1 MLEACC
7 RPLLNTF
14 PQRLLMAGSRGRV
27 LLWIAIFL
35 LLPITITNSS
45 SENGEVIDD
54 GDTISVQYIDYSCY
68 QQSLECQATESEHI
82 VEYFGADW
90 CEPCQIVE
98 DSLAVM
104 NRTDT
109 VILQHH
115 ASVEDYTYLN
125 YSKLRYDD
133 KFRLLFIP
141 SLVIDGNGLLTGSSQ
156 SFDLNQ
162 SLNNHTGLLNNSLS
176 DVVLKNGTVRWNH
189 SSGQTLTIWRLD
201 STQHD
206 SRNFTHQYLASDS
219 IKIDLNDPNIS
230 SDGGVNITGLLQNW
244 SGRLIFILENNGS
257 PQLQSYSDKTATN
270 MEFNADETEVQNQVK
285 TSNSAHYAGIW
296 FVIMLT
302 LITPAII
309 LWVKETKRPN
319 QSILEQE

>member
-1 MLEACC
+1 
-7 RPLLNTF
+7 
-14 PQRLLMAGSRGRV
+14 MAGSRGRV

-98 DSLAVM
+98 DNLAVM

>member
-1 MLEACC
+1 
-7 RPLLNTF
+7 
-14 PQRLLMAGSRGRV
+14 MAGSRGRV

-162 SLNNHTGLLNNSLS
+162 SLNNHTGILNNSLS

-219 IKIDLNDPNIS
+219 ITIDLNDPNIS
-230 SDGGVNITGLLQNW
+230 NDGGVNITGLLQNW

-270 MEFNADETEVQNQVK
+270 MEFNEDEDEVQNQLK
-285 TSNSAHYAGIW
+285 TSNPAHYAGIW
-296 FVIMLT
+296 FVIMLI

-309 LWVKETKRPN
+309 LWVKETKRPS

>member
-1 MLEACC
+1 
-7 RPLLNTF
+7 
-14 PQRLLMAGSRGRV
+14 MAGSGGRV

-35 LLPITITNSS
+35 LLPITIVNTS

-54 GDTISVQYIDYSCY
+54 GDIIAVQYIDYSCY

-90 CEPCQIVE
+90 CEPCQLVE
-98 DSLAVM
+98 DNLAMM

-125 YSKLRYDD
+125 YSNMRYDA

-162 SLNNHTGLLNNSLS
+162 SLNDNTGLLNDSLS
-176 DVVLKNGTVRWNH
+176 DVVLKNGILSWNH
-189 SSGQTLTIWRLD
+189 SDGQKLTIWRLD
-201 STQHD
+201 PTQHE

-219 IKIDLNDPNIS
+219 VTIDLNDSNS
-230 SDGGVNITGLLQNW
+230 SNHEGVNITGLLQNW

-257 PQLQSYSDKTATN
+257 PQLRSYSDETATN
-270 MEFNADETEVQNQVK
+270 MEFNNDETEVV
-285 TSNSAHYAGIW
+285 TSVENSNPAHYATIW
-296 FVIMLT
+296 FVIMLI
-302 LITPAII
+302 LITPAIM
-309 LWVKETKRPN
+309 LWVKEIKRPN

>member
-1 MLEACC
+1 
-7 RPLLNTF
+7 
-14 PQRLLMAGSRGRV
+14 MAGSRGRV

>member
-1 MLEACC
+1 
-7 RPLLNTF
+7 
-14 PQRLLMAGSRGRV
+14 MAGSRGRV

-219 IKIDLNDPNIS
+219 ITIDLNDPNIS

>member
-1 MLEACC
+1 
-7 RPLLNTF
+7 
-14 PQRLLMAGSRGRV
+14 MAGSRGRV

-35 LLPITITNSS
+35 LLPTTIANTS

-54 GDTISVQYIDYSCY
+54 GDIIAVQYIDYSCY
-68 QQSLECQATESEHI
+68 QQSLQCQATESEHI

-98 DSLAVM
+98 DNLATM

-125 YSKLRYDD
+125 YSNLRYDG

-141 SLVIDGNGLLTGSSQ
+141 SLVINGNGLLTGSSQ

-162 SLNNHTGLLNNSLS
+162 SLDNNAGLLNNSLD
-176 DVVLKNGTVRWNH
+176 DVLLKNGILSWNH
-189 SSGQTLTIWRLD
+189 STGQKLTIWRLD
-201 STQHD
+201 PTQHE

-219 IKIDLNDPNIS
+219 VTIDLNDSNVS
-230 SDGGVNITGLLQNW
+230 NNEGVNISGLLQNW

-257 PQLQSYSDKTATN
+257 PQLLSYSDETATN
-270 MEFNADETEVQNQVK
+270 MEFNDDENEAPPQVENY
-285 TSNSAHYAGIW
+285 NSARYAAIW
-296 FVIMLT
+296 FVIMLI
-302 LITPAII
+302 LITPAIM
-309 LWVKETKRPN
+309 LWVKEIKRPN
-319 QSILEQE
+319 QSFLEQE

>member
-1 MLEACC
+1 
-7 RPLLNTF
+7 
-14 PQRLLMAGSRGRV
+14 MAGSRGRV

-35 LLPITITNSS
+35 LLPITITNTS

-54 GDTISVQYIDYSCY
+54 GDTIAVQYIDYSCY

-98 DSLAVM
+98 DNLATM

-125 YSKLRYDD
+125 YSKLRYDA

-162 SLNNHTGLLNNSLS
+162 SLNNNTGLINNTLS
-176 DVVLKNGTVRWNH
+176 DVVLKNGIISWNH
-189 SSGQTLTIWRLD
+189 SAGQKLTIWRLD
-201 STQHD
+201 STLHE
-206 SRNFTHQYLASDS
+206 SRNFTHQYLATDS
-219 IKIDLNDPNIS
+219 VTIDLNDSNLS
-230 SDGGVNITGLLQNW
+230 NNEGVNITGLLQNW

-257 PQLQSYSDKTATN
+257 PQLRSYSDQTATN
-270 MEFNADETEVQNQVK
+270 MEFNEDGNYSITQVEN
-285 TSNSAHYAGIW
+285 SNSAYYAAIW
-296 FVIMLT
+296 FVIMLI

-309 LWVKETKRPN
+309 LWVKEIKRPN

>member
-1 MLEACC
+1 
-7 RPLLNTF
+7 
-14 PQRLLMAGSRGRV
+14 MAGSGGRV

-35 LLPITITNSS
+35 LLPITIANTS

-54 GDTISVQYIDYSCY
+54 GDIIAVQYIDYSCY

-90 CEPCQIVE
+90 CEPCQLVE
-98 DSLAVM
+98 DNLAMM

-125 YSKLRYDD
+125 YSNLRYDA

-141 SLVIDGNGLLTGSSQ
+141 SLVIDGNGLRTGSSQ
-156 SFDLNQ
+156 SLDLNQ
-162 SLNNHTGLLNNSLS
+162 SLNDNTGLLNDSLS
-176 DVVLKNGTVRWNH
+176 DVVLKNGILSWNH
-189 SSGQTLTIWRLD
+189 SDGQKLTIWRLD
-201 STQHD
+201 PTQHE

-219 IKIDLNDPNIS
+219 VTIDLNDSNS
-230 SDGGVNITGLLQNW
+230 SNHEGVNITGLLQNW

-257 PQLQSYSDKTATN
+257 PQLRSYSDETATN
-270 MEFNADETEVQNQVK
+270 MEFNNDETEVV
-285 TSNSAHYAGIW
+285 TSVENSNPAHYATIW
-296 FVIMLT
+296 FVIMLI
-302 LITPAII
+302 LITPAIM
-309 LWVKETKRPN
+309 LWVKEIKRPN

>member
-1 MLEACC
+1 
-7 RPLLNTF
+7 
-14 PQRLLMAGSRGRV
+14 MAGSRGRV

-35 LLPITITNSS
+35 LLPITISNTS
-45 SENGEVIDD
+45 SEEGEVIDD
-54 GDTISVQYIDYSCY
+54 GEIIAVQYIDYSCY
-68 QQSLECQATESEHI
+68 QQSLQCQATESEHI

-98 DSLAVM
+98 DNLAMM

-125 YSKLRYDD
+125 YSNLRYDA

-162 SLNNHTGLLNNSLS
+162 SLNNNTGLINHTLS
-176 DVVLKNGTVRWNH
+176 DVVLKNGIVSWNH
-189 SSGQTLTIWRLD
+189 STGQKLTIWRLD
-201 STQHD
+201 PTQHE
-206 SRNFTHQYLASDS
+206 SRNVTHQYLATDS
-219 IKIDLNDPNIS
+219 VTIDLNDSNIS
-230 SDGGVNITGLLQNW
+230 KDEGVNITGLLQNW

-257 PQLQSYSDKTATN
+257 PQLRSYSDQTATN
-270 MEFNADETEVQNQVK
+270 MEFNVDGDYAITQVEN
-285 TSNSAHYAGIW
+285 SNPAYYATIW
-296 FVIMLT
+296 FVIMLI
-302 LITPAII
+302 LITPAIM
-309 LWVKETKRPN
+309 LWVKEIKRPN
-319 QSILEQE
+319 QSIMEQE

>member
-1 MLEACC
+1 
-7 RPLLNTF
+7 
-14 PQRLLMAGSRGRV
+14 MADSRGRV

-35 LLPITITNSS
+35 LLPITIVNTS
-45 SENGEVIDD
+45 SENGEFIDD
-54 GDTISVQYIDYSCY
+54 GDTIAVQYIDYSCY

-98 DSLAVM
+98 ENLATM

-125 YSKLRYDD
+125 YSKLRFDD

-141 SLVIDGNGLLTGSSQ
+141 SLVINGNGLLTGSSQ
-156 SFDLNQ
+156 SFGLNQ
-162 SLNNHTGLLNNSLS
+162 SLNNNTGLLNNSLS
-176 DVVLKNGTVRWNH
+176 DVVLKNGILSWNH
-189 SSGQTLTIWRLD
+189 SEGQKMTIWRLD
-201 STQHD
+201 PTQHE

-219 IKIDLNDPNIS
+219 VTIDLNNSNIS
-230 SDGGVNITGLLQNW
+230 NHERINITGLLQNW

-257 PQLQSYSDKTATN
+257 PQLQSYSDETATN
-270 MEFNADETEVQNQVK
+270 MEFNDDENEVENEAPPQVENY
-285 TSNSAHYAGIW
+285 NSARYAAIW
-296 FVIMLT
+296 FVIMLI
-302 LITPAII
+302 LIAPAII
-309 LWVKETKRPN
+309 LWVKETKPPN

>member
-1 MLEACC
+1 
-7 RPLLNTF
+7 
-14 PQRLLMAGSRGRV
+14 MAGSGGRV

-35 LLPITITNSS
+35 LLPITIVNTS

-54 GDTISVQYIDYSCY
+54 GDIIAVQYIDYSCY

-90 CEPCQIVE
+90 CEPCQLVE
-98 DSLAVM
+98 DNLAMM

-125 YSKLRYDD
+125 YSNLRYDA

-162 SLNNHTGLLNNSLS
+162 SLNNNTGLLNDSLS
-176 DVVLKNGTVRWNH
+176 DVVLKNGILSWNH
-189 SSGQTLTIWRLD
+189 SDGQKLTIWRLD
-201 STQHD
+201 PTQHE

-219 IKIDLNDPNIS
+219 VTIDLNDSNS
-230 SDGGVNITGLLQNW
+230 SNHEGVNITGLLQNW

-257 PQLQSYSDKTATN
+257 PQLRSYSDETATN
-270 MEFNADETEVQNQVK
+270 MEFNNDETEVV
-285 TSNSAHYAGIW
+285 TSVENSNPAHYATIW
-296 FVIMLT
+296 FVIMLI
-302 LITPAII
+302 LITPAIM
-309 LWVKETKRPN
+309 LWVKEIKRPN

>member
-1 MLEACC
+1 
-7 RPLLNTF
+7 
-14 PQRLLMAGSRGRV
+14 MAGSRGRV
-27 LLWIAIFL
+27 LLWITIFL
-35 LLPITITNSS
+35 LLPITIANTSS
-45 SENGEVIDD
+45 DNGEVIDD
-54 GDTISVQYIDYSCY
+54 GNIIAVQYIDYSCY

-98 DSLAVM
+98 ENLAMM

-125 YSKLRYDD
+125 YSNLRYDG
-133 KFRLLFIP
+133 KFRLIFIP
-141 SLVIDGNGLLTGSSQ
+141 SLVINGNGLLTGSSQ
-156 SFDLNQ
+156 SFDLNH
-162 SLNNHTGLLNNSLS
+162 SLDNNTGLINNSLS
-176 DVVLKNGTVRWNH
+176 DVVLKNGIISWNH
-189 SSGQTLTIWRLD
+189 SAGQKLTIWRLD
-201 STQHD
+201 PTQHD
-206 SRNFTHQYLASDS
+206 SRNFTHQYLATDS
-219 IKIDLNDPNIS
+219 VTIDLNDSNFS
-230 SDGGVNITGLLQNW
+230 NNDGFNITGLLQNW

-270 MEFNADETEVQNQVK
+270 MEFNVDENEVETQVE
-285 TSNSAHYAGIW
+285 TSNSAHYAAIW
-296 FVIMLT
+296 FVIMLI

-309 LWVKETKRPN
+309 LWVKETKPPN

>member
-1 MLEACC
+1 
-7 RPLLNTF
+7 
-14 PQRLLMAGSRGRV
+14 MAGSGGRV

-35 LLPITITNSS
+35 LLPITIVNTS

-54 GDTISVQYIDYSCY
+54 GDIIAVQYIDYSCY

-90 CEPCQIVE
+90 CEPCQLVE
-98 DSLAVM
+98 DNLAMV

-125 YSKLRYDD
+125 YSNMRYDA

-156 SFDLNQ
+156 SLDLYQ
-162 SLNNHTGLLNNSLS
+162 SLNNNTGLLNDSLS
-176 DVVLKNGTVRWNH
+176 DVVLKNGILSWNH
-189 SSGQTLTIWRLD
+189 SYGQKLTIWRLD
-201 STQHD
+201 PTQHE

-219 IKIDLNDPNIS
+219 VTIDLNDSNS
-230 SDGGVNITGLLQNW
+230 SNNEGVNITGLLQNW

-257 PQLQSYSDKTATN
+257 PQLRSYSDETATN
-270 MEFNADETEVQNQVK
+270 MEFNNDETEVV
-285 TSNSAHYAGIW
+285 TSVENSNPAHYATIW
-296 FVIMLT
+296 FVIMLI
-302 LITPAII
+302 LITPAIM
-309 LWVKETKRPN
+309 LWVKEIKRPN

>member
-1 MLEACC
+1 
-7 RPLLNTF
+7 
-14 PQRLLMAGSRGRV
+14 MAGSGGRV

-35 LLPITITNSS
+35 LLPITIVNTS

-54 GDTISVQYIDYSCY
+54 GDIIAVQYIDYSCY

-90 CEPCQIVE
+90 CEPCQLVE
-98 DSLAVM
+98 DNLAMM

-125 YSKLRYDD
+125 YSNLRYDA

-162 SLNNHTGLLNNSLS
+162 SLNDNTGLLNDSLS
-176 DVVLKNGTVRWNH
+176 DVVLKNGILSWNH
-189 SSGQTLTIWRLD
+189 SDGQKLTIWRLD
-201 STQHD
+201 PTQHE

-219 IKIDLNDPNIS
+219 VTIDLNDSNS
-230 SDGGVNITGLLQNW
+230 SNHEGVNLTGLLQNW

-257 PQLQSYSDKTATN
+257 PQLRSYSDETATN
-270 MEFNADETEVQNQVK
+270 MEFNNDETEVV
-285 TSNSAHYAGIW
+285 TSVENSNPAHYATIW
-296 FVIMLT
+296 FVIMLI
-302 LITPAII
+302 LITPAIM
-309 LWVKETKRPN
+309 LWVKEIKRPN

>member
-1 MLEACC
+1 
-7 RPLLNTF
+7 
-14 PQRLLMAGSRGRV
+14 MAGSGGRV
-27 LLWIAIFL
+27 LLWIAILL
-35 LLPITITNSS
+35 LLPITIANTS

-54 GDTISVQYIDYSCY
+54 GDIIAVQYIDYSCY

-90 CEPCQIVE
+90 CEPCQLVE
-98 DSLAVM
+98 DNLAMM

-125 YSKLRYDD
+125 YSNLRYDA

-162 SLNNHTGLLNNSLS
+162 SLNDNTGLLNDSLS
-176 DVVLKNGTVRWNH
+176 DVVLKNGILSWNH
-189 SSGQTLTIWRLD
+189 SDGQKLTIWRLD
-201 STQHD
+201 PTQHE

-219 IKIDLNDPNIS
+219 VTIDLNDSNS
-230 SDGGVNITGLLQNW
+230 SNHEGVNITGLLQNW

-257 PQLQSYSDKTATN
+257 PQLRSYSDETATN
-270 MEFNADETEVQNQVK
+270 MEFNNDETEVV
-285 TSNSAHYAGIW
+285 TSVENSNPAHYATIW
-296 FVIMLT
+296 FVIMLI
-302 LITPAII
+302 LITPAIM
-309 LWVKETKRPN
+309 LWVKEIKRPN

>member
-1 MLEACC
+1 
-7 RPLLNTF
+7 
-14 PQRLLMAGSRGRV
+14 MAGSRERV

-45 SENGEVIDD
+45 SENGGVIDD

-98 DSLAVM
+98 DSLAMM

-125 YSKLRYDD
+125 YSKLRYDA

-156 SFDLNQ
+156 SFDLNK

-176 DVVLKNGTVRWNH
+176 DVILKNGIVRWNH

-219 IKIDLNDPNIS
+219 ITIDLNDPNIS

-244 SGRLIFILENNGS
+244 TGRLIFILENNGS

-270 MEFNADETEVQNQVK
+270 MEFNEDEDEVQNQLK

-296 FVIMLT
+296 FVIMLI

>member
-1 MLEACC
+1 
-7 RPLLNTF
+7 
-14 PQRLLMAGSRGRV
+14 MAGSGGRV

-35 LLPITITNSS
+35 LLPITIVNTS

-54 GDTISVQYIDYSCY
+54 GDIIAVQYIDYSCY

-90 CEPCQIVE
+90 CEPCQLVE
-98 DSLAVM
+98 DNLAMM

-125 YSKLRYDD
+125 YSNMRYDA

-162 SLNNHTGLLNNSLS
+162 SLNDNTGLLNDSLS
-176 DVVLKNGTVRWNH
+176 DVVLKNGILSWNH
-189 SSGQTLTIWRLD
+189 SDGQKLTIWRLD
-201 STQHD
+201 PTQHE

-219 IKIDLNDPNIS
+219 VTIDLNDSNS
-230 SDGGVNITGLLQNW
+230 SNHEGVNLTGLLQNW

-257 PQLQSYSDKTATN
+257 PQLRSYSDETATN
-270 MEFNADETEVQNQVK
+270 MEFNNDETEVV
-285 TSNSAHYAGIW
+285 TSVENSNPAHYATIW
-296 FVIMLT
+296 FVIMLI
-302 LITPAII
+302 LITPAIM
-309 LWVKETKRPN
+309 LWVKEIKRPN
-319 QSILEQE
+319 QSFLEQE

>member
-1 MLEACC
+1 
-7 RPLLNTF
+7 
-14 PQRLLMAGSRGRV
+14 MADSRGRV

-35 LLPITITNSS
+35 LLPITTVNTS
-45 SENGEVIDD
+45 SENGEVIED
-54 GDTISVQYIDYSCY
+54 GDIIAVQYIDYSCY
-68 QQSLECQATESEHI
+68 QQTLQCQATESEHI

-98 DSLAVM
+98 DNLAMM

-115 ASVEDYTYLN
+115 ASVEDYTYLS

-156 SFDLNQ
+156 SFDLNH
-162 SLNNHTGLLNNSLS
+162 SLDNNTGLINNSLS
-176 DVVLKNGTVRWNH
+176 DVVLKNGIISWNH
-189 SSGQTLTIWRLD
+189 SAGQKLTIWRLD
-201 STQHD
+201 PTQHD
-206 SRNFTHQYLASDS
+206 SRNFTHQYLATDS
-219 IKIDLNDPNIS
+219 VTIDLNDSNFS
-230 SDGGVNITGLLQNW
+230 NNDGFNITSLLQNW

-257 PQLQSYSDKTATN
+257 PQLRSYSDETATN
-270 MEFNADETEVQNQVK
+270 MEFNDNENEVAAPIK
-285 TSNSAHYAGIW
+285 TDNPAYYAAIW
-296 FVIMLT
+296 FVIMLI

-309 LWVKETKRPN
+309 LWVKEIKRPN
-319 QSILEQE
+319 QSILEKEWIFVEAASRGRFKKRRQ

>member
-1 MLEACC
+1 
-7 RPLLNTF
+7 
-14 PQRLLMAGSRGRV
+14 MAGSRGRV

-35 LLPITITNSS
+35 LLPTTIANTS

-54 GDTISVQYIDYSCY
+54 GDIIAVQYIDYSCY
-68 QQSLECQATESEHI
+68 QQSLQCQATESEHI

-98 DSLAVM
+98 DNLAMM

-125 YSKLRYDD
+125 YSNLRYDG

-141 SLVIDGNGLLTGSSQ
+141 SLVINGNGLLTGSSQ

-162 SLNNHTGLLNNSLS
+162 SLDNNAGLLNNSLD
-176 DVVLKNGTVRWNH
+176 DVLLKNGILSWNH
-189 SSGQTLTIWRLD
+189 STGQKLTIWRLD
-201 STQHD
+201 PTQHE

-219 IKIDLNDPNIS
+219 VTIDLNDSNVS
-230 SDGGVNITGLLQNW
+230 NNEGVNISGLLQNW

-257 PQLQSYSDKTATN
+257 PQLLSYSDETATN
-270 MEFNADETEVQNQVK
+270 MEFNDDENEAPPQVENY
-285 TSNSAHYAGIW
+285 NSARYAAIW
-296 FVIMLT
+296 FVIMLI
-302 LITPAII
+302 LITPAIM
-309 LWVKETKRPN
+309 LWVKEIKRPN
-319 QSILEQE
+319 QSFLEQE

>member
-1 MLEACC
+1 
-7 RPLLNTF
+7 
-14 PQRLLMAGSRGRV
+14 MAGSGGRV

-35 LLPITITNSS
+35 LLPITIVNTS

-54 GDTISVQYIDYSCY
+54 GDIIAVQYIDYSCY
-68 QQSLECQATESEHI
+68 QQSLECQATKSEHI

-90 CEPCQIVE
+90 CEPCQLVE
-98 DSLAVM
+98 DNLAMM

-125 YSKLRYDD
+125 YSNLRYDA

-156 SFDLNQ
+156 SLDLNQ
-162 SLNNHTGLLNNSLS
+162 SLNDNTGLLNDSLS
-176 DVVLKNGTVRWNH
+176 DVVLKNGILSWNH
-189 SSGQTLTIWRLD
+189 SDGQKLTIWRLD
-201 STQHD
+201 PTQHE

-219 IKIDLNDPNIS
+219 VTIDLNDSNS
-230 SDGGVNITGLLQNW
+230 SNHEGVNLTGLLQNW

-257 PQLQSYSDKTATN
+257 PQLRSYSDETATN
-270 MEFNADETEVQNQVK
+270 MEFNNDETEVV
-285 TSNSAHYAGIW
+285 TSVENSNPAHYATIW
-296 FVIMLT
+296 FVIMLI
-302 LITPAII
+302 LITPAIM
-309 LWVKETKRPN
+309 LWVKEIKRPN

>member
-1 MLEACC
+1 
-7 RPLLNTF
+7 
-14 PQRLLMAGSRGRV
+14 MAGSRRRV

-35 LLPITITNSS
+35 LLPTTIANTS

-54 GDTISVQYIDYSCY
+54 GDIIAVQYIDYSCY
-68 QQSLECQATESEHI
+68 QQSLQCQATESEHI

-98 DSLAVM
+98 DNLAMM

-125 YSKLRYDD
+125 YSNLRYDG

-141 SLVIDGNGLLTGSSQ
+141 SLVINGNGLLTGSSQ

-162 SLNNHTGLLNNSLS
+162 SLDNNTGLLNNSLA
-176 DVVLKNGTVRWNH
+176 DVVLKNGILSWNH
-189 SSGQTLTIWRLD
+189 SVGQKLTIWRLD
-201 STQHD
+201 PTQHE

-219 IKIDLNDPNIS
+219 VTIDLNDSNIS
-230 SDGGVNITGLLQNW
+230 NHEGVNISGLLQNW

-257 PQLQSYSDKTATN
+257 PQLRSYSDETATN
-270 MEFNADETEVQNQVK
+270 MEFNDDENEVSPQVE
-285 TSNSAHYAGIW
+285 NPNPALYAAIW
-296 FVIMLT
+296 FVIMLI
-302 LITPAII
+302 LITPAIM
-309 LWVKETKRPN
+309 LWVKEIKRPN
-319 QSILEQE
+319 QSIIEQE

>member
-1 MLEACC
+1 
-7 RPLLNTF
+7 
-14 PQRLLMAGSRGRV
+14 MAGSGGRV

-35 LLPITITNSS
+35 LLPITIVNTS

-54 GDTISVQYIDYSCY
+54 GDIIAVQYIDYSCY

-90 CEPCQIVE
+90 CEPCQLVE
-98 DSLAVM
+98 DNLAMM

-125 YSKLRYDD
+125 YSNLRYDA

-162 SLNNHTGLLNNSLS
+162 SLNDNTGLLNDSLS
-176 DVVLKNGTVRWNH
+176 DVVLKNGILSWNH
-189 SSGQTLTIWRLD
+189 SDGQKLTIWRLD
-201 STQHD
+201 PTQHE

-219 IKIDLNDPNIS
+219 VTIDLNDSNS
-230 SDGGVNITGLLQNW
+230 SNHEGVNITGLLQNW

-257 PQLQSYSDKTATN
+257 PQLRSYSDETATN
-270 MEFNADETEVQNQVK
+270 MEFNNDETEVV
-285 TSNSAHYAGIW
+285 TSVENSNPAHYAAIW
-296 FVIMLT
+296 FVIMLI
-302 LITPAII
+302 LITPAIM
-309 LWVKETKRPN
+309 LWVKEIKRPN
-319 QSILEQE
+319 QSIMEQE

>member
-1 MLEACC
+1 
-7 RPLLNTF
+7 
-14 PQRLLMAGSRGRV
+14 MAGSGGRV

-35 LLPITITNSS
+35 LLPITISNTS
-45 SENGEVIDD
+45 SEEGEVIDD
-54 GDTISVQYIDYSCY
+54 GEIIAVQYIDYSCY
-68 QQSLECQATESEHI
+68 QQSLQCQATESEHI

-98 DSLAVM
+98 DNLAMM

-125 YSKLRYDD
+125 YSNLRYDG

-141 SLVIDGNGLLTGSSQ
+141 SLVINGNGLLTGSSQ

-162 SLNNHTGLLNNSLS
+162 SLDNNAGLLNNSLD
-176 DVVLKNGTVRWNH
+176 DVLLKNGILSWNH
-189 SSGQTLTIWRLD
+189 STGQKLTIWRLD
-201 STQHD
+201 PTQHE

-219 IKIDLNDPNIS
+219 VTIDLNDSNIS
-230 SDGGVNITGLLQNW
+230 NNEGVNISALLQNW

-257 PQLQSYSDKTATN
+257 PQLRSYSDETATN
-270 MEFNADETEVQNQVK
+270 MEFNDDENEAPPQVENY
-285 TSNSAHYAGIW
+285 NSARYAAIW
-296 FVIMLT
+296 FVIMLI
-302 LITPAII
+302 LITPAIM
-309 LWVKETKRPN
+309 LWVKEIKRPN
-319 QSILEQE
+319 QSFLEQE

>member
-1 MLEACC
+1 
-7 RPLLNTF
+7 
-14 PQRLLMAGSRGRV
+14 MAGSGGRV

-35 LLPITITNSS
+35 LLPITIVNTS

-54 GDTISVQYIDYSCY
+54 GDIIAVQYIDYSCY

-90 CEPCQIVE
+90 CEPCQLVE
-98 DSLAVM
+98 DNLAMM

-125 YSKLRYDD
+125 YSNLRYDA

-156 SFDLNQ
+156 SLDLNQ
-162 SLNNHTGLLNNSLS
+162 SLNDNTGLLNDSLS
-176 DVVLKNGTVRWNH
+176 DVVLKNGILSWNH
-189 SSGQTLTIWRLD
+189 SDGQKLTIWRLD
-201 STQHD
+201 PTQHE

-219 IKIDLNDPNIS
+219 VTIDLNDSNS
-230 SDGGVNITGLLQNW
+230 SNHEGVNITGLLQNW

-257 PQLQSYSDKTATN
+257 PQLRSYSDETATN
-270 MEFNADETEVQNQVK
+270 MEFNNDETEVV
-285 TSNSAHYAGIW
+285 TSVENSNPAHYATIW
-296 FVIMLT
+296 FVIMLI
-302 LITPAII
+302 LITPAIM
-309 LWVKETKRPN
+309 LWVKEIKRPN
-319 QSILEQE
+319 QSIMEQE

>member
-1 MLEACC
+1 
-7 RPLLNTF
+7 
-14 PQRLLMAGSRGRV
+14 MAGSGGRV

-35 LLPITITNSS
+35 LLPITIVNTS

-54 GDTISVQYIDYSCY
+54 GDIIAVQYIDYSCY

-90 CEPCQIVE
+90 CEPCQLVE
-98 DSLAVM
+98 DNLAMM

-125 YSKLRYDD
+125 YSNLRYDA

-162 SLNNHTGLLNNSLS
+162 SLNDNTGLLNDSLS
-176 DVVLKNGTVRWNH
+176 DVVLKNGILSWNH
-189 SSGQTLTIWRLD
+189 SDGQKLTIWRLD
-201 STQHD
+201 PTQHE

-219 IKIDLNDPNIS
+219 VTIDLNDSNS
-230 SDGGVNITGLLQNW
+230 SNHEGVNITGLLQNW

-257 PQLQSYSDKTATN
+257 PQLRSYSDETATN
-270 MEFNADETEVQNQVK
+270 MEFNNDETEVV
-285 TSNSAHYAGIW
+285 TSVENSNPAHYATIW
-296 FVIMLT
+296 FVIMLI
-302 LITPAII
+302 LITPAIM
-309 LWVKETKRPN
+309 LWVKEIKRPN

>member
-1 MLEACC
+1 
-7 RPLLNTF
+7 
-14 PQRLLMAGSRGRV
+14 
-27 LLWIAIFL
+27 
-35 LLPITITNSS
+35 
-45 SENGEVIDD
+45 
-54 GDTISVQYIDYSCY
+54 
-68 QQSLECQATESEHI
+68 

-98 DSLAVM
+98 DNLAMM

-125 YSKLRYDD
+125 YSKLRYDA

-156 SFDLNQ
+156 SLDLNK

-176 DVVLKNGTVRWNH
+176 DVVLQNGIIRWNH
-189 SSGQTLTIWRLD
+189 STGQKLTIWRLD

-219 IKIDLNDPNIS
+219 VAIDLSDPNIS
-230 SDGGVNITGLLQNW
+230 SDEGVNITGLLQNW

-270 MEFNADETEVQNQVK
+270 MEFNEEENEVETQVE
-285 TSNSAHYAGIW
+285 TSNSAHYAAIW
-296 FVIMLT
+296 FVIMLI

-309 LWVKETKRPN
+309 LWIKETKPPN

>member
-1 MLEACC
+1 
-7 RPLLNTF
+7 
-14 PQRLLMAGSRGRV
+14 MAGSGGRV

-35 LLPITITNSS
+35 LLPITIVNTS

-54 GDTISVQYIDYSCY
+54 GDIIAVQYIDYSCY

-90 CEPCQIVE
+90 CEPCQLVE
-98 DSLAVM
+98 DNLAMM

-125 YSKLRYDD
+125 YSNLRYDA

-162 SLNNHTGLLNNSLS
+162 SLNDNTGLLNDSLS
-176 DVVLKNGTVRWNH
+176 DVVLKNGILSWNH
-189 SSGQTLTIWRLD
+189 SDGQKLTIWRLD
-201 STQHD
+201 PTQHE

-219 IKIDLNDPNIS
+219 VTIDLNDSNS
-230 SDGGVNITGLLQNW
+230 SNNEGVNITGLLQNW

-257 PQLQSYSDKTATN
+257 PQLRSYSDETATN
-270 MEFNADETEVQNQVK
+270 MEFNNDETEVV
-285 TSNSAHYAGIW
+285 TSVENSNPAHYATIW
-296 FVIMLT
+296 FVIMLI
-302 LITPAII
+302 LITPAIM
-309 LWVKETKRPN
+309 LWVKEIKRPN

>member
-1 MLEACC
+1 
-7 RPLLNTF
+7 
-14 PQRLLMAGSRGRV
+14 MAGSRGRV

-35 LLPITITNSS
+35 LLPITITNTS
-45 SENGEVIDD
+45 SENGEVIED
-54 GDTISVQYIDYSCY
+54 GDIIAIQYIDYSCY

-98 DSLAVM
+98 DNLAVM

-125 YSKLRYDD
+125 YSNLRYDD

-162 SLNNHTGLLNNSLS
+162 SLNNNTGLLNDSLT
-176 DVVLKNGTVRWNH
+176 DVVLKNDILSWNH
-189 SSGQTLTIWRLD
+189 SAGQKLTIWRLD
-201 STQHD
+201 PTQHE

-219 IKIDLNDPNIS
+219 ITIDLNDSNIS
-230 SDGGVNITGLLQNW
+230 SHEGVNISGLLQNW

-257 PQLQSYSDKTATN
+257 PQLRSYSDATATN
-270 MEFNADETEVQNQVK
+270 MEFNDDENEASPQVE
-285 TSNSAHYAGIW
+285 NYDSARYAAIW
-296 FVIMLT
+296 FVIMLI
-302 LITPAII
+302 LITPAIM
-309 LWVKETKRPN
+309 LWAKEIKSPN

>member
-1 MLEACC
+1 
-7 RPLLNTF
+7 
-14 PQRLLMAGSRGRV
+14 MAGSGGRV

-35 LLPITITNSS
+35 LLPITIVNTS

-54 GDTISVQYIDYSCY
+54 GDIIAVQYIDYSCY

-90 CEPCQIVE
+90 CEPCQLVE
-98 DSLAVM
+98 DNLAMM

-125 YSKLRYDD
+125 YSNLRYDA

-162 SLNNHTGLLNNSLS
+162 SLNDNTGLLNDSLS
-176 DVVLKNGTVRWNH
+176 DVVLKNGILSWNH
-189 SSGQTLTIWRLD
+189 SDGQKLTIWRLD
-201 STQHD
+201 PTQHE

-219 IKIDLNDPNIS
+219 VTIDLNDSNS
-230 SDGGVNITGLLQNW
+230 SNHEGVNLTGLLQNW

-257 PQLQSYSDKTATN
+257 PQLRSYSDETATN
-270 MEFNADETEVQNQVK
+270 MEFNNDETEVV
-285 TSNSAHYAGIW
+285 TSVENSNPAHYAAIW
-296 FVIMLT
+296 FVIMLI
-302 LITPAII
+302 LISPAII
-309 LWVKETKRPN
+309 LWVKEIKRPN